1 MPVALDAAWRLLRA
15 CLLCVY
21 LLYWCGCLFNYL
33 SSQYSIRFIQA
44 ETVKP
49 KAYQQIVVDTNI
61 GAHRP
66 CFCLYGFVLSVSSGD
81 TNVSFFKLDN
91 LFNSVIIEI
100 IKSLEKTS
108 RIHKIIVLAIL
119 PSHQL
124 RHWLY
129 PKVMLHSHPKFIV
142 ICKLWVI

>member
-15 CLLCVY
+15 WLLCVY

-33 SSQYSIRFIQA
+33 SSQYSIWFIQA

-66 CFCLYGFVLSVSSGD
+66 CFCSYGFVLSVSSGD
-81 TNVSFFKLDN
+81 IFFFKLDN

-100 IKSLEKTS
+100 IKSKRKLVGFTKLLCWRFCPPSNYGIDCTQRLCS
-108 RIHKIIVLAIL
+108 IHIQSL
-119 PSHQL
+119 
-124 RHWLY
+124 
-129 PKVMLHSHPKFIV
+129 
-142 ICKLWVI
+142 